1 MLTAFLSIT
10 LSSLPAADYSL
21 YGDAALSAHIGAH
34 IGGPQTYIVPLL
46 QLTGNHT
53 LFYEWGE
60 AHLRHRF
67 DIGLPAGAFFGTS
80 DDPSE
85 TVSAESAR
93 AAHTIYQA
101 AIIWYPTPQ
110 LTVQLGRHQL
120 GWGMG
125 QAFSPADTLHSDRIS
140 GSDGSSFDGIQLS
153 QTFSPNWTASG
164 ALGIDDAAAAE
175 IGTPWWEELRLGGS
189 VSGYL
194 GGLEMIISA
203 GWKPDELFR
212 PVLGISA
219 QRNSM
224 ILTLEGAVDLLYD
237 SRSYTDLGILP
248 PSPWEPRWKIAA
260 GMERAWYGEKT
271 TAVISAE
278 FYYDGTGLSC
288 TERDTAFPVIITAL
302 QAAAEDNAGTIPG
315 VGVGVSSFS
324 GGSGTFPILLGRS
337 YLFCLISL
345 EYDGRLSTSHYG
357 YINLGEPSA
366 VLGHNAAWFGGESLE
381 LSAEASWIVG
391 RDGKSEAALLDMLG
405 IGWSIGLRARV
416 FF

>member
-1 MLTAFLSIT
+1 MLTAILLIT

-21 YGDAALSAHIGAH
+21 YGDASLAAH
-34 IGGPQTYIVPLL
+34 IGGPQTYIVSLL

-67 DIGLPAGAFFGTS
+67 DIGIPAGAFSGIS

-85 TVSAESAR
+85 TISAESAR
-93 AAHTIYQA
+93 AEHTIYQA
-101 AIIWYPTPQ
+101 DIIWYPTPQ

-125 QAFSPADTLHSDRIS
+125 QAFSPADPLHTDRIS
-140 GSDGSSFDGIQLS
+140 GVEESYFDGIQLS

-164 ALGIDDAAAAE
+164 ALGIDDALAAG

-189 VSGYL
+189 VSGYI
-194 GGLEMIISA
+194 GGVEMILSA
-203 GWKPDELFR
+203 GWKPDEMLR
-212 PVLGISA
+212 PGLGISA
-219 QRNSM
+219 QLNSM
-224 ILTLEGAVDLLYD
+224 ILTLEGVVDLLYD

-278 FYYDGTGLSC
+278 YYYDGTGLSS

-315 VGVGVSSFS
+315 GGSSFP

-337 YLFCLISL
+337 YLFCMISL

-357 YINLGEPSA
+357 YINLDEPSA
-366 VLGHNAAWFGGESLE
+366 VLGHSAAWIGGESLE
-381 LSAEASWIVG
+381 LSAEASWILG
-391 RDGKSEAALLDMLG
+391 RDGKNEAALLDTLG
-405 IGWSIGLRARV
+405 VGWSLGLRARV